1 MPPSLVIVANSA
13 KAVVHSEVQ
22 PGEQAI
28 TVVIEEANS
37 HSY

>member
-1 MPPSLVIVANSA
+1 MPPSLVIVANST
-13 KAVVHSEVQ
+13 KAVVHSEAQ

-28 TVVIEEANS
+28 TVDIEEAIS